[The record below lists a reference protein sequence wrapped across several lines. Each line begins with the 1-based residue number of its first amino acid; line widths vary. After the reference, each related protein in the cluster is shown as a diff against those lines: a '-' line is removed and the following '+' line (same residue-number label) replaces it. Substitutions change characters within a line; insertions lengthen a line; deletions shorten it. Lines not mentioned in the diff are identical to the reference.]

1 MNVDPD
7 PYLKLAND
15 QSLKN
20 LKQGA
25 ENTDE
30 K

>member
-15 QSLKN
+15 QSLTK
-20 LKQGA
+20 LKQSA